1 MAEEFACCGV
11 DDADVE
17 VGDDHDDRGAGA
29 GAADAD
35 VVEAA
40 VVAQGDSP
48 GGVDAV
54 VADAVVQ
61 PARLACPDSCLAHVL
76 HHRTATRQVMLRYFR
91 KDRIRSGGF
100 RSSCQ

>member
-1 MAEEFACCGV
+1 LVVEGEVAEEFTSCGV

-17 VGDDHDDRGAGA
+17 VVDEGHDGGAGV

-40 VVAQGDSP
+40 GSAEGDGA

-54 VADAVVQ
+54 VADAVVG
-61 PARLACPDSCLAHVL
+61 PAPWPVGPVLGSRL
-76 HHRTATRQVMLRYFR
+76 
-91 KDRIRSGGF
+91 
-100 RSSCQ
+100 